1 MPTGK
6 VAIGENYE
14 LDYDSHLD
22 GAEIVSFAPNRTE
35 IIAFVRNLNPDWPSD
50 GKEIREVR
58 RFHNPG
64 SGFVGRIQWL
74 QGELISDYQLNS
86 PFRSFFWIC
95 LALSLLGGI
104 TIAAFAKHRF
114 SIILSAVLLCGSIFI
129 LVIRYMRASL
139 FHSTSYTSPHYQV
152 GSTSETKLLRILRC
166 LREAG
171 CSLCY

>member
-64 SGFVGRIQWL
+64 SAFVGRIQWL

-86 PFRSFFWIC
+86 PFRSFF
-95 LALSLLGGI
+95 SLLGGI

-129 LVIRYMRASL
+129 LVNSIYVGVFVSL
-139 FHSTSYTSPHYQV
+139 YVLYLAALSSGLYFGNKVVSDPSMSP
-152 GSTSETKLLRILRC
+152 
-166 LREAG
+166 
-171 CSLCY
+171 